1 MKKRFI
7 ILIDFTESSKNLI
20 KYACDWS
27 KQIDVELLL
36 VHQSLVSTPSLT
48 DSQTRQQLKQQ
59 TNDEALYKLKELAK
73 KHIPSMHKVSFYVSE
88 ENLQLSLAKLLSEPF
103 DNLIFSGIKRKGLL
117 KKLLLPSVSL
127 QVIDTIQNITV
138 GMPVEI
144 NTFSHE
150 KIFVAVTEKHPLNIL
165 ELNKFLRFID
175 RSNTEVIFF
184 HLTKP
189 HEQTKD
195 IEKHL
200 RELSRLFADK
210 YNTSFAIYEG
220 NHPFRD
226 IKKVINN
233 KIDEL
238 LIVQKG
244 SRLLTDQLFRKFL
257 IDELVN
263 EGQTPLVV
271 LP

>member
-7 ILIDFTESSKNLI
+7 ILIDFTESSTNLI

-27 KQIDVELLL
+27 KEVNVELLL
-36 VHQSLVSTPSLT
+36 VHQALVLKPSLT
-48 DSQTRQQLKQQ
+48 DTQIRQQLTQQ
-59 TNDEALYKLKELAK
+59 SNDEALSKLKDLAK
-73 KHIPSMHKVSFYVSE
+73 KLIPPTVKVSFYVSE
-88 ENLQLSLAKLLSEPF
+88 ENLQLSLPKLLSDPF
-103 DNLIFSGIKRKGLL
+103 DNLIFSGIKRKGLF
-117 KKLLLPSVSL
+117 KKLLLPSVTL
-127 QVIDTIQNITV
+127 QIIDAIENITV
-138 GMPVEI
+138 AMPVEI

-150 KIFVAVTEKHPLNIL
+150 KIFVAVSEKHPLNIL
-165 ELNKFLRFID
+165 ELNKFLSFID
-175 RSNTEVIFF
+175 RDNTEIIFF

-189 HEQTKD
+189 YEDTVD

-200 RELSRLFADK
+200 RELSELFVDK

-220 NHPFRD
+220 NDPFND